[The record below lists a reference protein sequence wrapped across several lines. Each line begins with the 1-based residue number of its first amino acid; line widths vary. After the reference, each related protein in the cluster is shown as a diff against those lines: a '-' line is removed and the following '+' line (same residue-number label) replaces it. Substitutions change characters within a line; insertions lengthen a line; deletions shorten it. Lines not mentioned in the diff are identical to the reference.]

1 MNPAIITM
9 LERYRCITAAD
20 YENALKEI
28 IQEIGLLG
36 LYRAKFFEHAAFYG
50 GTSLR
55 ILYGLDRFSE
65 DLDFSLLKPDA
76 NFSLKPYLDAIKTEL
91 NALDFSVTVMTK
103 DKNIETPIESAFIKA
118 NTKEHLLKIKV
129 PEIISDRMHSN
140 ANLNIK
146 LEVDTDPPP
155 GFRI

>member
-1 MNPAIITM
+1 MNPVIITM
-9 LERYRCITAAD
+9 LERYRCNTAAD

-36 LYRAKFFEHAAFYG
+36 LYRAKFFEHASFYG

-76 NFSLKPYLDAIKTEL
+76 HFSLQPYLNAIKTEL

-103 DKNIETPIESAFIKA
+103 DK
-118 NTKEHLLKIKV
+118 
-129 PEIISDRMHSN
+129 
-140 ANLNIK
+140 
-146 LEVDTDPPP
+146 
-155 GFRI
+155 